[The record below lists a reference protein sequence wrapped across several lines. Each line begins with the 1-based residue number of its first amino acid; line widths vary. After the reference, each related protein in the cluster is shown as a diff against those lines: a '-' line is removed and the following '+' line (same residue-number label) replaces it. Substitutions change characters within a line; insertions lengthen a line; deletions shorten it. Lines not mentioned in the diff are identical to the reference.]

1 MRSSCAPFSAR
12 ASEARARSARRRR
25 ARRVREFCPVRTV
38 ADKLQDHFA
47 YPPRGMDA
55 ERAAAYLGLGRTKFL
70 ELVEDGRMP
79 KPVRIEEELP
89 RWDRHDLDAAWDDLK
104 QQRRHDPIERD

>member
-1 MRSSCAPFSAR
+1 MRG
-12 ASEARARSARRRR
+12 
-25 ARRVREFCPVRTV
+25 
-38 ADKLQDHFA
+38 ADKMQDHLG

-55 ERAAAYLGLGRTKFL
+55 ERAAAYVGLGKTKFL

-89 RWDRHDLDAAWDDLK
+89 RWDRHDLDAAWEDLK
-104 QQRRHDPIERD
+104 QRRQDPLEREREAIRRKLREQRQEPSP

>member
-1 MRSSCAPFSAR
+1 
-12 ASEARARSARRRR
+12 
-25 ARRVREFCPVRTV
+25 VRTV
-38 ADKLQDHFA
+38 AHKLQDHLG

-70 ELVEDGRMP
+70 ELVEIGRMP

-89 RWDRHDLDAAWDDLK
+89 RWDRFDLDAAWDDLK
-104 QQRRHDPIERD
+104 QRRDPIERDRDELRRRLRRQQQGKSPLEQER

>member
-1 MRSSCAPFSAR
+1 
-12 ASEARARSARRRR
+12 
-25 ARRVREFCPVRTV
+25 VRTV

-104 QQRRHDPIERD
+104 QQKRHDPIERDREELRRRLRLQQQGKSALEQER

>member
-1 MRSSCAPFSAR
+1 
-12 ASEARARSARRRR
+12 
-25 ARRVREFCPVRTV
+25 VRTV
-38 ADKLQDHFA
+38 ADKLQDHLG

-70 ELVEDGRMP
+70 ELVENGRMP

-89 RWDRHDLDAAWDDLK
+89 RWDRFDLDAAWDDLK
-104 QQRRHDPIERD
+104 QRRDPIERDRDELRRRLRRQQQGKSPLEQER